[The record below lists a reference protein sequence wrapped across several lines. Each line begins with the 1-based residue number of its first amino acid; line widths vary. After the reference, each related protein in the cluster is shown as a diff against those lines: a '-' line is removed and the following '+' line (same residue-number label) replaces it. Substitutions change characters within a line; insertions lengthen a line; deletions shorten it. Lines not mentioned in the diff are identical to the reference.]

1 MWGPRAHPE
10 RCSDYEDTCREEHR
24 HLGSVA
30 VLGLFLVALALP
42 SVFVVTV
49 LGGRALLITGLLALA
64 VWVVWVCVDA
74 RRE

>member
-1 MWGPRAHPE
+1 M
-10 RCSDYEDTCREEHR
+10 
-24 HLGSVA
+24 
-30 VLGLFLVALALP
+30 LGLFLVALALP